1 MQTEGPAALV
11 EEYLFPPVEISGSL
25 EQTELETV
33 ECQYKGNEKT
43 LPLPHLMP

>member
-11 EEYLFPPVEISGSL
+11 EEYLFPPVEISGS
-25 EQTELETV
+25 
-33 ECQYKGNEKT
+33 QYKGNEKT